1 MLSAIFVDRPRLAI
15 VIAIVTTIAGLVA
28 LYAIPFAQYPD
39 IVPPQVSVST
49 RYPGASAAVVDAT
62 IAQPIEAQVV
72 GVDKMIYMKS
82 VSGDDGSY
90 TLQVS
95 FELGTNPDI
104 NTVNVNNRVQVAL
117 SKLPE
122 DVQRQGVT
130 VKKQSSAL
138 LGVIAV
144 YSPKSTHDPLF
155 ISNYVTINLLDQ
167 IKSTPGVGDAT
178 LWGPQDYAMRAWVRT
193 DRLTGLGLTTGD
205 IIKSIQAQNVQAP
218 VGRIG
223 ARPISNDQQLQ
234 LNIQTK
240 GRLDSVKDFE
250 KIVVRTN
257 PDGSV
262 LRLGDVARLELGAS
276 SLDRETRFN
285 GGPASVL
292 AIYQSPGANAIATLK
307 AVRDKLTD
315 LEKRFPDDLTWKV
328 TYDPTTFV
336 KDTIHEVQKT
346 LVEAFI
352 LVVLVVFLFL
362 GSVRATLI
370 PTLAVP
376 VSLIGTFIAL
386 LAIGYSANTVSLLAI
401 VLAIGIVVDDAI
413 VVVENVERVMEEHPE
428 LSPADA
434 TKKAMQEITAPI
446 IAITLVLLSVFVPV
460 AFIPGISGE
469 LFRQFAITV
478 AVSMFLSAINALT
491 LSPAL
496 CGVLLRPH
504 HGPRR
509 GIIGIVMRS
518 IDRVRDGYGTAVAR
532 IVRFSV
538 IGLVAVGVALIG
550 TAGLAKITP
559 TGFLPEDD
567 QGALFVVVQLPGA
580 ASLERT
586 SDVIRKAEAILREE
600 KAVEDYTSVVGL
612 NFIDNYS
619 QSNAAFIVVTLK
631 PFEERKDR
639 SLGAAAIIARLG
651 PKFREIQGGNVVPL
665 APPPIIGLGSGG
677 GFTYVLQ
684 DLRGGDPK
692 TLAQVVRGLV
702 VAANQDPQLT
712 RVFTTFSATNPS
724 IYLDIDR
731 DKAQVLG
738 VELSS
743 VFQAL
748 QASLGGYYVNDMN
761 LFGRTWQVQVQAEAT
776 DRASVNDISRI
787 NVRNAEGKMVPLR
800 SLVEIRVVVG
810 PPALIRFNNLRA
822 VTVQGSPAPGVSS
835 GQALNAMEKV
845 AASTLPQG
853 YAGTWTDTAFQ
864 EKRAEGKTAII
875 LGFALL
881 FAFLFLVALYES
893 WTIPVPVLL
902 SVTVG
907 VLGAFAAILA
917 GRLTLDLYGQI
928 GMVVLIGLAAKNGIL
943 IVEFAKEQREKGV
956 PLLQAATEGARLRFR
971 PVMMTSFAFILGLFP
986 LVVAVGASQLARRN
1000 AIENARHGR
1009 RDALF
1014 AAQNRFETLFNQLL
1028 AHAVDHGCAGV
1039 QGRNDP
1045 AVAPPFASLRDI
1057 GLQQDARLQQPPR
1070 RAFSLADQ
1078 RFKLLAFLAA
1088 QPHNVLLYRN
1098 LLPSHDRLHR
1108 Q

>member
-49 RYPGASAAVVDAT
+49 RYPGASAAVVDST

-90 TLQVS
+90 TLLVS

-117 SKLPE
+117 SKLPQ

-144 YSPKSTHDPLF
+144 YSPKSTHDELF
-155 ISNYVTINLLDQ
+155 ISNYVTINLLDS

-193 DRLTGLGLTTGD
+193 DRLTGLNLTTGD
-205 IIKSIQAQNVQAP
+205 IIKAIEAQNVQAA

-276 SLDRETRFN
+276 SLDRQTRFN

-292 AIYQSPGANAIATLK
+292 AIYQSPGANAIATLN
-307 AVRDKLTD
+307 AVRDKLTE
-315 LEKRFPDDLTWKV
+315 LEKRFPDDLTWKI

-346 LVEAFI
+346 LIEAFV

-362 GSVRATLI
+362 GSWRATLI

-376 VSLIGTFIAL
+376 VSLIGTFVAL

-428 LSPADA
+428 LSPAEA

-509 GIIGIVMRS
+509 GVIGVVMRS
-518 IDRVRDGYGTAVAR
+518 IDRVRDGYGAIVAR

-538 IGLVAVGVALIG
+538 IGLVAVGVALLG
-550 TAGLAKITP
+550 TGGLAEITP

-631 PFEERKDR
+631 PFEERKSE
-639 SLGAAAIIARLG
+639 SLGAPAIIARLG
-651 PKFREIQGGNVVPL
+651 QKFSEIQGGTVVPL
-665 APPPIIGLGSGG
+665 APPPIIGLGNGG

-692 TLAQVVRGLV
+692 ALAQVVRGLV
-702 VAANQDPQLT
+702 VAANQDPALT

-738 VELSS
+738 VDLSS

-748 QASLGGYYVNDMN
+748 QASLGGFYVNDMN
-761 LFGRTWQVQVQAEAT
+761 LFGRTWQVQVQAEAA
-776 DRASVNDISRI
+776 DRKSVDDISRI
-787 NVRNAEGKMVPLR
+787 HVRNAEGKMVPLR
-800 SLVEIRVVVG
+800 SLVELRVVVG

-835 GQALNAMEKV
+835 GQALNAMEAV
-845 AASTLPQG
+845 AARTLPQG
-853 YAGTWTDTAFQ
+853 YGGTWTDTAFQ
-864 EKRAEGKTAII
+864 EKRAEGKTAMI

-907 VLGAFAAILA
+907 VLGAFAAILI
-917 GRLTLDLYGQI
+917 GGLTLDLYGQI

-956 PLLQAATEGARLRFR
+956 PLLEAAIEGARLRFR
-971 PVMMTSFAFILGLFP
+971 PVMMTSFAFILGLLP
-986 LVVAVGASQLARRN
+986 LVVAAGASQLARRN
-1000 AIENARHGR
+1000 VGTPVFGGMI
-1009 RDALF
+1009 
-1014 AAQNRFETLFNQLL
+1014 
-1028 AHAVDHGCAGV
+1028 
-1039 QGRNDP
+1039 
-1045 AVAPPFASLRDI
+1045 FASFI
-1057 GLQQDARLQQPPR
+1057 GIFVIPPLYVFFQSIR
-1070 RAFSLADQ
+1070 ERVRPST
-1078 RFKLLAFLAA
+1078 RPPAA
-1088 QPHNVLLYRN
+1088 TVLPAPHASPEVSAGEREG
-1098 LLPSHDRLHR
+1098 
-1108 Q
+1108 